1 MIHIIHSSAR
11 AGGIKTVSESLSKG
25 LVKKGYDCSLF
36 NMHEQGS
43 SLLSSLKKTLSYFNK
58 KSSQDI
64 FILQHIEPLI
74 LGLFLRFKKY
84 KRIINVIH
92 IDLLTYY
99 KSSSFFKKIIIKYI
113 FFLLKHKA
121 IIFVSKEA
129 ELKAKRFFKLKNT
142 FTIYNIMVFN
152 YDPITK
158 IKNNCFTLGSVA
170 RLHEVK
176 NIDLLIRIINEL
188 HKNIPVKLLIF
199 GSGNEEVKLKDYVN
213 KKNASSFVFFMGEFS
228 DITKLYASFDAL
240 ISFSSIEG
248 LPTVI
253 LESIQNKKP
262 VFYTDCTSGPR
273 ELMAP
278 HSNPLIKTNSYEKT
292 NCGYLVKPVFETATY
307 SNNVTEYEKEYV
319 QILESFIEDVQS
331 KKFSMQFDTKPFSEE
346 AIIEQWLKVIK
357 EIQ

>member
-58 KSSQDI
+58 KTSQDI

-74 LGLFLRFKKY
+74 LGLFLRFKNY
-84 KRIINVIH
+84 KNIINVIH

-199 GSGNEEVKLKDYVN
+199 GTGNEESKLKDYVN
-213 KKNASSFVFFMGEFS
+213 KLNASSFISFMGEFS

-278 HSNPLIKTNSYEKT
+278 HTNPLAKTKAYEKT

-307 SNNVTEYEKEYV
+307 RNSLTEYEKDYV
-319 QILESFIEDVQS
+319 DILKAFIEDVKS
-331 KKFSMQFDTKPFSEE
+331 KAFSMKFDTKPLSEE
-346 AIIEQWLKVIK
+346 VVIEQWLKLIK
-357 EIQ
+357 GL